1 MIAKT
6 ITHRVATIAIGSML
20 LFTACGE
27 RRSSATAGWASEVPS
42 DAVRFIKQEHLANT
56 AATPTQKPDKT
67 SSDKKNSSE
76 ENTNAKKG
84 PNSSDTAVVENAPE
98 EPKWVSK
105 ITEPTTI
112 TLWHS
117 YRATERTA
125 LKAVID
131 EFHALGTPIKVKVRA
146 VPFDAF
152 NDKIKI
158 VVPEGRGPDLFIFAH
173 DLVGAWSE
181 MGIIEPL
188 SNWTTA
194 VDLKPF
200 LPSTVKALVYRNALY
215 GLPLAFKCVALFYN
229 KDLVSEPPTTFKELL
244 TTAKSLTTKDR
255 FGLVYEAANL
265 YFHAPWLHA
274 YGGAVLDEKDDPV
287 LNSEANLKAAAL
299 ASALV
304 REHEVTPM
312 SVNTGMVSGYFN
324 DGKAAMVINGPW
336 MRGELAPTLKYGVA
350 PLPSVE
356 GNTAQPYL
364 GVEAV
369 YMNKQSRKKQAAM
382 EVMRW
387 LVSKASARVR
397 FTVGKQP
404 VANTAVWDDPKIAR
418 DEPMDGFLAQSKA
431 AIPMPSSPRM
441 QQIWTPYN
449 SALLAIISGG
459 RTPKKEF
466 KVAQRQA
473 AKSIRRSKGGK

>member
-1 MIAKT
+1 MIATKNT
-6 ITHRVATIAIGSML
+6 YRIATTAIGAVL
-20 LFTACGE
+20 LFSACGE

-42 DAVRFIKQEHLANT
+42 DAIRFIKQEHLANT
-56 AATPTQKPDKT
+56 TTTPAPKSDKT
-67 SSDKKNSSE
+67 SSKNKTSSE
-76 ENTNAKKG
+76 EATNLEKG
-84 PNSSDTAVVENAPE
+84 QKSSGTDVVEKAQEKPT
-98 EPKWVSK
+98 WVSK

-188 SNWTTA
+188 SNWTTSE
-194 VDLKPF
+194 DLKPF

-215 GLPLAFKCVALFYN
+215 GMPLAFKCVALFYN
-229 KDLVSEPPTTFKELL
+229 KDLVSEPPSTFEELVA
-244 TTAKSLTTKDR
+244 TAKSLTTKDR

-274 YGGAVLDEKDDPV
+274 YGGAVLDEKDDPII
-287 LNSEANLKAAAL
+287 NTEATLKAASL

-336 MRGELAPTLKYGVA
+336 MRGELAPSLKYGVA

-369 YMNKQSRKKQAAM
+369 YMNRQSQKKQAAI

-387 LVSKASARVR
+387 LVSKASAQTR

-404 VANTAVWDDPKIAR
+404 VANKAVWADTQIAR
-418 DEPMDGFLAQSKA
+418 DEQMDGFLEQSKA

-459 RTPKKEF
+459 RAPKKEF
-466 KVAQRQA
+466 KIAQRQA
-473 AKSIRRSKGGK
+473 AKSIRRAKGGK